1 VVCRP
6 TKVAKLPNRS
16 GLCTAWGLW
25 WRGGLESQVMLA
37 ELRIRDLGVID
48 DAHLEVSAGLNVLT
62 GETGAGKT
70 MVVDALSL
78 LLGGRADPG
87 AVRAGRPAALVEG
100 RLLTDGDGEVA
111 AALATAGLTD
121 EDGEVVVAR
130 QVLAEGR
137 SRAQLQGR
145 MATVAAV
152 ADVIRPL
159 VEVHGQHEFQYLLR
173 PGVQRDLLDR
183 FAGGAALDPRA
194 AFATGWRRLRAVSRE
209 LDELAG
215 MARERA
221 REIDLL
227 GHQLDEI
234 NAARVRVGESAELA
248 AEAERLANAEAL
260 QQAAALAHQ
269 LLDGDED
276 AGAATALGAAA
287 RTVHGPGIHDPALGE
302 LAARGQALAAEVD
315 DLASSLRAYAESV
328 LVDPARLEEVQ
339 ARIALLRDLERKY
352 GDDEAAVL
360 AFADQA
366 AGRLAELEGGT
377 LRSEAL
383 EAEAGELRR
392 SLAGIGAALTAA
404 RQEAAVRLG
413 ESLRVE
419 LADLAMP
426 SAEVRV
432 AVEQDPDDDG
442 LELDGRRLAA
452 TDDGLDRVEIQ
463 LAAHPGAPLRPLV
476 RAASGGELSRV
487 MLALRVVL
495 AGIDRTP
502 TLVFDE
508 VDAGVGG
515 RTAAA
520 VGRRLAQLARH
531 HQVLVVTHLP
541 QIAAHADRH
550 FTVEKRSVDGS
561 TSTDLRLLDDA
572 GRVGE
577 LSRMLAGMEGSGLA
591 QAHAEELLAAATAA
605 KSSDAPVVAGATAT
619 ATAAGDGERP

>member
-1 VVCRP
+1 
-6 TKVAKLPNRS
+6 
-16 GLCTAWGLW
+16 
-25 WRGGLESQVMLA
+25 MLA

-48 DAHLEVSAGLNVLT
+48 DARLEVSAGLNVLT

-70 MVVDALSL
+70 MVVDALAL

-87 AVRAGRPAALVEG
+87 AVRAGRPAALIEG
-100 RLLTDGDGEVA
+100 RLQTGDDAQVA
-111 AALATAGLTD
+111 AALAAAGVDD
-121 EDGEVVVAR
+121 EEGEVVVAR
-130 QVLAEGR
+130 QVLVEGR

-152 ADVIRPL
+152 ADVVRPL
-159 VEVHGQHEFQYLLR
+159 VEVHGQHEFQDLLR

-183 FAGGAALDPRA
+183 YAGEAVLGPRA
-194 AFATGWRRLRAVSRE
+194 AFAAGWRRLRAVTRE
-209 LDELAG
+209 LDELVAR
-215 MARERA
+215 ARERE

-227 GHQLDEI
+227 RHQLDEI
-234 NAARVRVGESAELA
+234 EAAQVRVGEEAELA

-260 QQAAALAHQ
+260 QQSAALAHQ
-269 LLDGDED
+269 LLEDDED

-287 RTVHGPGIHDPALGE
+287 RAVHGPGAHDRALGE
-302 LAARGQALAAEVD
+302 LAERAQSLAAEVG
-315 DLASSLRAYAESV
+315 DLASSLRAYAEGV
-328 LVDPARLEEVQ
+328 LVDPGRLEEVNV
-339 ARIALLRDLERKY
+339 RMALLRDLERKY
-352 GDDEAAVL
+352 GDDEEAVL
-360 AFADQA
+360 AFAGKA
-366 AGRLAELEGGT
+366 AARLAELEGGT

-383 EAEAGELRR
+383 EAEAAELRR
-392 SLAGIGAALTAA
+392 DLAGTGAALTAA
-404 RQEAAVRLG
+404 RQQAADRLG
-413 ESLRVE
+413 EALRAE

-426 SAEVRV
+426 SARVEV

-442 LELDGRRLAA
+442 LEVDGRCLAA
-452 TDDGLDRVEIQ
+452 TEDGLDRVDIR
-463 LAAHPGAPLRPLV
+463 LAAHPGAPLRPLG

-495 AGIDRTP
+495 AGVDRTP

-520 VGRRLAQLARH
+520 VGRRLAQLARR

-550 FTVEKRSVDGS
+550 FSVEKHSAEGT
-561 TSTDLRLLDDA
+561 TSTHVRLLDDA

-591 QAHAEELLAAATAA
+591 QAHAEELLAAATDA
-605 KSSDAPVVAGATAT
+605 K
-619 ATAAGDGERP
+619 DGEPA

>member
-1 VVCRP
+1 V
-6 TKVAKLPNRS
+6 
-16 GLCTAWGLW
+16 
-25 WRGGLESQVMLA
+25 
-37 ELRIRDLGVID
+37 
-48 DAHLEVSAGLNVLT
+48 VSAGLNVLT

-100 RLLTDGDGEVA
+100 RLDTGGDGEVA
-111 AALATAGLTD
+111 KALAAAGVED
-121 EDGEVVVAR
+121 EDGELLVAR

-145 MATVAAV
+145 MATVASV
-152 ADVIRPL
+152 AEVLRPL
-159 VEVHGQHEFQYLLR
+159 VEVHGQHEFQHLLR

-183 FAGGAALDPRA
+183 FAGGALLEQRA
-194 AFATGWRRLRAVSRE
+194 AFAAGWRHLRAVTRE
-209 LDELAG
+209 LDELAT

-221 REIDLL
+221 RESDLL
-227 GHQLDEI
+227 RHQLDEI
-234 NAARVRVGESAELA
+234 GAARVRVGESAELA
-248 AEAERLANAEAL
+248 AEAERLANAESL

-269 LLDGDED
+269 LLERDDD

-287 RTVHGPGIHDPALGE
+287 RAVQGPGGHDPALGE
-302 LAARGQALAAEVD
+302 LSGRAQALAAEVG
-315 DLASSLRAYAESV
+315 DLASSLRAYAEAV

-383 EAEAGELRR
+383 EAEAAQLRHD
-392 SLAGIGAALTAA
+392 LAGLGAALTAA
-404 RQEAAVRLG
+404 RRRAAARLG
-413 ESLRVE
+413 EALRVE

-426 SAEVRV
+426 SAEVLV
-432 AVEQDPDDDG
+432 AVEQDEDAAG
-442 LELDGRRLAA
+442 LEVDGRRLAA
-452 TDDGLDRVEIQ
+452 GDDGLDRVDLR
-463 LAAHPGAPLRPLV
+463 LAAHPGAPLRPLG

-495 AGIDRTP
+495 AGVDRTP

-520 VGRRLAQLARH
+520 VGHRLAQLARR

-550 FTVEKRSVDGS
+550 FTVEKRSADGA
-561 TSTDLRLLDDA
+561 TSTDVRLLDGP
-572 GRVGE
+572 GRVAE

-605 KSSDAPVVAGATAT
+605 KGAKDGVAPGAMT
-619 ATAAGDGERP
+619 TAAKNGQVP

>member
-1 VVCRP
+1 
-6 TKVAKLPNRS
+6 
-16 GLCTAWGLW
+16 
-25 WRGGLESQVMLA
+25 MLA

-48 DAHLEVSAGLNVLT
+48 DARLEVSAGLNVLT

-70 MVVDALSL
+70 MVVDALAL

-100 RLLTDGDGEVA
+100 RLRTGDDGQVA
-111 AALATAGLTD
+111 AALESAGVED

-130 QVLAEGR
+130 QVLVEGR

-152 ADVIRPL
+152 ADVVRPL
-159 VEVHGQHEFQYLLR
+159 VEVHGQHEFQDLLR

-183 FAGGAALDPRA
+183 FAGDAVLGLRATFAA
-194 AFATGWRRLRAVSRE
+194 GWRRLRAVTRE
-209 LDELAG
+209 LDDLATR
-215 MARERA
+215 ARERE

-227 GHQLDEI
+227 RHQLEEI
-234 NAARVRVGESAELA
+234 DAAQVRVGESAELT
-248 AEAERLANAEAL
+248 AEAERLEHAEAL

-269 LLDGDED
+269 FLEGDED

-287 RTVHGPGIHDPALGE
+287 RAIQGPGGHDRALGE
-302 LAARGQALAAEVD
+302 LAERAQALAAEVD
-315 DLASSLRAYAESV
+315 DLASSLRAYAEAV
-328 LVDPARLEEVQ
+328 LVDPGRLEEVNQ
-339 ARIALLRDLERKY
+339 RMARLRDLERKY

-360 AFADQA
+360 AFAAEA
-366 AGRLAELEGGT
+366 ADRLAELEGGT

-383 EAEAGELRR
+383 EAEAATLRR
-392 SLAGIGAALTAA
+392 DLAGTGAALTAA
-404 RQEAAVRLG
+404 RQEAAARLG
-413 ESLRVE
+413 EAIRVE

-426 SAEVRV
+426 TAQVV
-432 AVEQDPDDDG
+432 IAVEQDPDDAG
-442 LELDGRRLAA
+442 LEVDGRCLAA
-452 TDDGLDRVEIQ
+452 TEDGLDRVDFR
-463 LAAHPGAPLRPLV
+463 LAAHPGAPLRPLG

-495 AGIDRTP
+495 AGVDRTP

-520 VGRRLAQLARH
+520 VGRRLAQLARR

-550 FTVEKRSVDGS
+550 FTVEKRSAEDT
-561 TSTDLRLLDDA
+561 TSTDVRLLDDA

-605 KSSDAPVVAGATAT
+605 KNGVDPVAAERITTGAKNG
-619 ATAAGDGERP
+619 GDGP

>member
-1 VVCRP
+1 
-6 TKVAKLPNRS
+6 
-16 GLCTAWGLW
+16 
-25 WRGGLESQVMLA
+25 MLA

-70 MVVDALSL
+70 MVVDALAL

-100 RLLTDGDGEVA
+100 RLHAGDDLQVA
-111 AALATAGLTD
+111 AALATAGVTD

-130 QVLAEGR
+130 QVLVEGR

-145 MATVAAV
+145 MATVAVV
-152 ADVIRPL
+152 ADVVRPL
-159 VEVHGQHEFQYLLR
+159 VEVHGQHEFQGLLR
-173 PGVQRDLLDR
+173 PGTQRDLLDR
-183 FAGGAALDPRA
+183 FAGEPALGPRA
-194 AFATGWRRLRAVSRE
+194 AFAAGWRRLRAVTRE
-209 LDELAG
+209 LDELNTR
-215 MARERA
+215 ARERE

-227 GHQLDEI
+227 RHQLEEI
-234 NAARVRVGESAELA
+234 EAAQLRVGESAELA
-248 AEAERLANAEAL
+248 AEAERLEHADAL
-260 QQAAALAHQ
+260 QQSAALAHQ
-269 LLDGDED
+269 LLEGEEED

-287 RTVHGPGIHDPALGE
+287 RAVHGPGGHDRALGE
-302 LAARGQALAAEVD
+302 LAERAQALAAEVG

-328 LVDPARLEEVQ
+328 LVDPTRLEVINT
-339 ARIALLRDLERKY
+339 RVALLHDLERKY

-360 AFADQA
+360 AFAGQA
-366 AGRLAELEGGT
+366 AARLAELEGGT

-383 EAEAGELRR
+383 EAEEAELRR
-392 SLAGIGAALTAA
+392 ELAGTAATLTAA
-404 RQEAAVRLG
+404 RRDAAARLG
-413 ESLRVE
+413 EALRVE

-426 SAEVRV
+426 SAKVVV
-432 AVEQDPDDDG
+432 AVEQDPDDAG
-442 LELDGRRLAA
+442 LEVGGRRLAA
-452 TDDGLDRVEIQ
+452 GEDGLDRVDLL
-463 LAAHPGAPLRPLV
+463 LAAHPGAPLRPLG

-520 VGRRLAQLARH
+520 VGRRLAQLARR

-550 FTVEKRSVDGS
+550 FTVEKTSAGEI
-561 TSTDLRLLDDA
+561 TSTEVRLLDDA

-605 KSSDAPVVAGATAT
+605 KNGRDPGPATPAEP
-619 ATAAGDGERP
+619 AARGRERS

>member
-1 VVCRP
+1 
-6 TKVAKLPNRS
+6 
-16 GLCTAWGLW
+16 
-25 WRGGLESQVMLA
+25 MLA

-48 DAHLEVSAGLNVLT
+48 DARLEVSAGLNVLT

-70 MVVDALSL
+70 MVVDALAL

-100 RLLTDGDGEVA
+100 RLQTGDDAQVA
-111 AALATAGLTD
+111 AALATAGVDD
-121 EDGEVVVAR
+121 EEGEVVVAR
-130 QVLAEGR
+130 QVLVEGR

-152 ADVIRPL
+152 ADVVRPL
-159 VEVHGQHEFQYLLR
+159 VEVHGQHEFQDLLR

-183 FAGGAALDPRA
+183 YAGEAVLGPRA
-194 AFATGWRRLRAVSRE
+194 AFAAGWRRLRAVTRE
-209 LDELAG
+209 LDELVAR
-215 MARERA
+215 ARERE

-227 GHQLDEI
+227 RHQLDEI
-234 NAARVRVGESAELA
+234 EAAQVRVGEEAELA

-260 QQAAALAHQ
+260 QQSAALAHQ
-269 LLDGDED
+269 LLEDDED

-287 RTVHGPGIHDPALGE
+287 RAVHGPGAHDRALGE
-302 LAARGQALAAEVD
+302 LAERAQSLAAEVG
-315 DLASSLRAYAESV
+315 DLASSLRAYAEGV
-328 LVDPARLEEVQ
+328 LVDPGRLEEVNV
-339 ARIALLRDLERKY
+339 RMALLRDLERKY
-352 GDDEAAVL
+352 GDDEEAVL
-360 AFADQA
+360 AFAGKA
-366 AGRLAELEGGT
+366 AARLAELEGGT

-383 EAEAGELRR
+383 EAEAAELRR
-392 SLAGIGAALTAA
+392 DLAGTGAALTAA
-404 RQEAAVRLG
+404 RQQAADRLG
-413 ESLRVE
+413 EALRAE

-426 SAEVRV
+426 SARVEV

-442 LELDGRRLAA
+442 LEVDGRCLAA
-452 TDDGLDRVEIQ
+452 TEDGLDRVDIR
-463 LAAHPGAPLRPLV
+463 LAAHPGAPLRPLG

-495 AGIDRTP
+495 AGVDRTP

-520 VGRRLAQLARH
+520 VGRRLAQLARR

-550 FTVEKRSVDGS
+550 FSVEKHSAEGT
-561 TSTDLRLLDDA
+561 TSTHVRLLDDA

-591 QAHAEELLAAATAA
+591 QAHAEELLAAATDA
-605 KSSDAPVVAGATAT
+605 K
-619 ATAAGDGERP
+619 DGEPA

>member
-1 VVCRP
+1 
-6 TKVAKLPNRS
+6 
-16 GLCTAWGLW
+16 
-25 WRGGLESQVMLA
+25 MLA

-87 AVRAGRPAALVEG
+87 AVRAGRAAALVEG
-100 RLLTDGDGEVA
+100 RLRTDDDGEAA
-111 AALATAGLTD
+111 AALAAAGVD
-121 EDGEVVVAR
+121 QEEGEVVVAR

-145 MATVAAV
+145 MATVAVV
-152 ADVIRPL
+152 ADVVRPL
-159 VEVHGQHEFQYLLR
+159 VEVHGQHEFQHLLR

-183 FAGGAALDPRA
+183 FAGDAALEPRA
-194 AFATGWRRLRAVSRE
+194 AFAAGWRRLRVVTRE
-209 LDELAG
+209 LDELAA

-227 GHQLDEI
+227 RHQLDEI
-234 NAARVRVGESAELA
+234 RSAGIRVGESAELA

-269 LLDGDED
+269 LLGGDDD

-287 RTVHGPGIHDPALGE
+287 RAVQGPGGHDPALADLAGRGE
-302 LAARGQALAAEVD
+302 ALAAEVG
-315 DLASSLRAYAESV
+315 DLASSLRAYAEAV
-328 LVDPARLEEVQ
+328 LVDPARLDEVQ
-339 ARIALLRDLERKY
+339 TRMAQLRDLERKY

-366 AGRLAELEGGT
+366 ARRLGQLEEGT

-383 EAEAGELRR
+383 EAEATELRR
-392 SLAGIGAALTAA
+392 RLAGLGLALTTARLQAA
-404 RQEAAVRLG
+404 ARLG
-413 ESLRVE
+413 EALRAE

-426 SAEVRV
+426 NAQVRV
-432 AVEQDPDDDG
+432 AVQQQEDERG
-442 LELDGRRLAA
+442 LDLGGRRLAA
-452 TDDGLDRVEIQ
+452 SDDGLDRVEIE
-463 LAAHPGAPLRPLV
+463 LAAHPGAPLRPLG

-495 AGIDRTP
+495 AGVDRTP

-541 QIAAHADRH
+541 QIAAYADRH
-550 FTVEKRSVDGS
+550 FTVEKRSAEDT
-561 TSTDLRLLDDA
+561 TSTDVRLLDDP

-605 KSSDAPVVAGATAT
+605 KAGNDPVAPGRSP
-619 ATAAGDGERP
+619 TAAKAGNDPVAPGRSPTAAKAGDDPVTLGGGRA

>member
-1 VVCRP
+1 
-6 TKVAKLPNRS
+6 
-16 GLCTAWGLW
+16 
-25 WRGGLESQVMLA
+25 MLA

-70 MVVDALSL
+70 MVVDALAL

-100 RLLTDGDGEVA
+100 RLQTGDDAQVA
-111 AALATAGLTD
+111 AALATAGVDD
-121 EDGEVVVAR
+121 EEGEVVVAR
-130 QVLAEGR
+130 QVLVEGR

-152 ADVIRPL
+152 ADVVRPL
-159 VEVHGQHEFQYLLR
+159 VEVHGQHEFQDLLR

-183 FAGGAALDPRA
+183 YAGEAVLGPRA
-194 AFATGWRRLRAVSRE
+194 AFAAGWRRLRAVTRE
-209 LDELAG
+209 LDELVAR
-215 MARERA
+215 ARERE

-227 GHQLDEI
+227 RHQLDEI
-234 NAARVRVGESAELA
+234 AAAQVRVGEEAELA
-248 AEAERLANAEAL
+248 AEAERLVNAEAL
-260 QQAAALAHQ
+260 LQSAALAHQ
-269 LLDGDED
+269 LLEDDED

-287 RTVHGPGIHDPALGE
+287 RAVHGPGAHDRALGE
-302 LAARGQALAAEVD
+302 LAERAQSLAAEVG
-315 DLASSLRAYAESV
+315 DLASSLRAYAEGV
-328 LVDPARLEEVQ
+328 LVDPGRLEEVNV
-339 ARIALLRDLERKY
+339 RMALLRDLERKY
-352 GDDEAAVL
+352 GDDEEAVL
-360 AFADQA
+360 AFAGKA
-366 AGRLAELEGGT
+366 AARLAELEGGT

-383 EAEAGELRR
+383 EAEAAELRR
-392 SLAGIGAALTAA
+392 DLAVTGAALTAA
-404 RQEAAVRLG
+404 RQQAAARLG
-413 ESLRVE
+413 EALRAE

-426 SAEVRV
+426 SARVEV

-442 LELDGRRLAA
+442 LEVDGRCLAA
-452 TDDGLDRVEIQ
+452 TEDGLDRVDIR
-463 LAAHPGAPLRPLV
+463 LAAHPGAPLRPLG

-495 AGIDRTP
+495 AAVDRTP

-520 VGRRLAQLARH
+520 VGRRLAQLARR

-550 FTVEKRSVDGS
+550 FTVEKHSAEGT
-561 TSTDLRLLDDA
+561 TSTHVRLLDDA

-591 QAHAEELLAAATAA
+591 QAHAEELLAAATDA
-605 KSSDAPVVAGATAT
+605 K
-619 ATAAGDGERP
+619 DGEPA

>member
-1 VVCRP
+1 
-6 TKVAKLPNRS
+6 
-16 GLCTAWGLW
+16 
-25 WRGGLESQVMLA
+25 
-37 ELRIRDLGVID
+37 
-48 DAHLEVSAGLNVLT
+48 VLT

-70 MVVDALSL
+70 MVVDALAL

-100 RLLTDGDGEVA
+100 RLHTGGDREVA
-111 AALATAGLTD
+111 AALATVGLDD

-130 QVLAEGR
+130 QVLVEGR

-159 VEVHGQHEFQYLLR
+159 VEVHGQHEFQDLLR

-183 FAGGAALDPRA
+183 FAGEPALQPRA
-194 AFATGWRRLRAVSRE
+194 RFAAGWRRLRAVTRE
-209 LDELAG
+209 LDDLAAR
-215 MARERA
+215 ARERE

-227 GHQLDEI
+227 RHQLDEI
-234 NAARVRVGESAELA
+234 DAAQVRVGESAELA

-269 LLDGDED
+269 LLEGDED

-287 RTVHGPGIHDPALGE
+287 RAVHGPGAHDPALGE
-302 LAARGQALAAEVD
+302 LAGRAQALAAEVA
-315 DLASSLRAYAESV
+315 DLASSLRAYAEAV
-328 LVDPARLEEVQ
+328 LVDPARLEEVNL
-339 ARIALLRDLERKY
+339 RMALLRDLERKY

-360 AFADQA
+360 AFAGRA
-366 AGRLAELEGGT
+366 AARLAELEGGT
-377 LRSEAL
+377 LRSETL
-383 EAEAGELRR
+383 EAEAAELRR
-392 SLAGIGAALTAA
+392 DLAATGAALTAA
-404 RQEAAVRLG
+404 RRAAAARLG
-413 ESLRVE
+413 EALRVE

-426 SAEVRV
+426 SARVVV
-432 AVEQDPDDDG
+432 AVEQDPDEAG
-442 LELDGRRLAA
+442 LEVDGRRLAA
-452 TDDGLDRVEIQ
+452 TEDGLDRVDLR
-463 LAAHPGAPLRPLV
+463 LAAHPGAPLRPLG

-495 AGIDRTP
+495 AGVDRTP

-520 VGRRLAQLARH
+520 VGRRLAQLAQR

-550 FTVEKRSVDGS
+550 FTVEKTSADGT
-561 TSTDLRLLDDA
+561 TSTDVRLLDGA

-591 QAHAEELLAAATAA
+591 QAHAEELLAAATSVKNGDDPVAPGQRTTAA
-605 KSSDAPVVAGATAT
+605 KNGDDPVAPGQRT
-619 ATAAGDGERP
+619 TAATNGEPA

>member
-1 VVCRP
+1 
-6 TKVAKLPNRS
+6 
-16 GLCTAWGLW
+16 
-25 WRGGLESQVMLA
+25 MLA

-70 MVVDALSL
+70 MVVDALAL

-87 AVRAGRPAALVEG
+87 AVRSGRPAALVEG
-100 RLLTDGDGEVA
+100 RLHTGDDAQVA
-111 AALATAGLTD
+111 AALATAGVTD

-145 MATVAAV
+145 MATVAVV
-152 ADVIRPL
+152 AEIVRPL
-159 VEVHGQHEFQYLLR
+159 VEVHGQHEFQDLLR

-183 FAGGAALDPRA
+183 FAGEAALDLRA
-194 AFATGWRRLRAVSRE
+194 AFGSGWRRLRAVTRE
-209 LDELAG
+209 LDDLVAR
-215 MARERA
+215 ARERE

-227 GHQLDEI
+227 RHQLEEI
-234 NAARVRVGESAELA
+234 DAAQVRVGESAELA
-248 AEAERLANAEAL
+248 AEAERLANAESL

-269 LLDGDED
+269 LLEDDDD

-287 RTVHGPGIHDPALGE
+287 RAVHGPGGHDRALGE
-302 LAARGQALAAEVD
+302 LGERAQALAAEVG
-315 DLASSLRAYAESV
+315 DLASSLRAYAEAV
-328 LVDPARLEEVQ
+328 LVDPARLEEINQ
-339 ARIALLRDLERKY
+339 RMALVRDLERKY
-352 GDDEAAVL
+352 GDDEAAIL
-360 AFADQA
+360 AFAGQA
-366 AGRLAELEGGT
+366 AERLAELEGGT
-377 LRSEAL
+377 LRSESL
-383 EAEAGELRR
+383 EAEAAELRH
-392 SLAGIGAALTAA
+392 SLAGTGAELTAA
-404 RQEAAVRLG
+404 RRAAAARLG
-413 ESLRVE
+413 EAVRVE

-426 SAEVRV
+426 AAQVEV
-432 AVEQDPDDDG
+432 AVEQDPSEDG
-442 LELDGRRLAA
+442 LEVGGRRLAA
-452 TDDGLDRVEIQ
+452 TEDGLDRVEFR
-463 LAAHPGAPLRPLV
+463 LAAHPGAPVRPLG

-495 AGIDRTP
+495 AAVDRTP

-520 VGRRLAQLARH
+520 VGRRLAELARR

-550 FTVEKRSVDGS
+550 FTVEKRSDEGS
-561 TSTDLRLLDDA
+561 TSTDVRLLDNA

-577 LSRMLAGMEGSGLA
+577 LSRMLSGMEGSGHA
-591 QAHAEELLAAATAA
+591 QAHAEELLAAASEAKNGRSPGLGATEPAAPAGPAERAEAAQTAA
-605 KSSDAPVVAGATAT
+605 P
-619 ATAAGDGERP
+619 AGDLP

>member
-1 VVCRP
+1 
-6 TKVAKLPNRS
+6 
-16 GLCTAWGLW
+16 
-25 WRGGLESQVMLA
+25 MLA

-48 DAHLEVSAGLNVLT
+48 DARLEVSAGLNVLT

-100 RLLTDGDGEVA
+100 RLRTDAGGEAA
-111 AALATAGLTD
+111 AALAAAGVED
-121 EDGEVVVAR
+121 EDGEVLVAR

-152 ADVIRPL
+152 ADVVRPL
-159 VEVHGQHEFQYLLR
+159 VEVHGQHEFQHLLR
-173 PGVQRDLLDR
+173 PGVQRELLDR
-183 FAGGAALDPRA
+183 FAGPAVLEPRA
-194 AFATGWRRLRAVSRE
+194 GFAAGWRRLRAVTAE
-209 LDELAG
+209 LDQLAG
-215 MARERA
+215 MARQRA
-221 REIDLL
+221 RELDLL
-227 GHQLDEI
+227 RHQLDEI
-234 NAARVRVGESAELA
+234 RSAGVRVGESAELA

-269 LLDGDED
+269 LLGGDDD

-287 RTVHGPGIHDPALGE
+287 RAVHGPGGHDPALAE
-302 LAARGQALAAEVD
+302 LAERADALAAEVD
-315 DLASSLRAYAESV
+315 DLASGLRAYAEAV
-328 LVDPARLEEVQ
+328 QVDPARLDQVQ
-339 ARIALLRDLERKY
+339 ARIAKLRDLERKY

-366 AGRLAELEGGT
+366 AARLAELEGGT

-383 EAEAGELRR
+383 EAEAAELRR
-392 SLAGIGAALTAA
+392 RLAGLGATLTAA
-404 RQEAAVRLG
+404 RMEAAAKLG
-413 ESLRVE
+413 ESLRAE

-426 SAEVRV
+426 SARVRV
-432 AVEQDPDDDG
+432 AVTQDEDAHG
-442 LELDGRRLAA
+442 LEVGGRRLAA
-452 TDDGLDRVEIQ
+452 GDHGLDRVEVE
-463 LAAHPGAPLRPLV
+463 LAAHPGAPLRPLG

-495 AGIDRTP
+495 AGVDRTP

-541 QIAAHADRH
+541 QIAAYADRH
-550 FTVEKRSVDGS
+550 FTVDKRSADGL
-561 TSTDLRLLDDA
+561 TATDLRLLDDA

-605 KSSDAPVVAGATAT
+605 KG
-619 ATAAGDGERP
+619 GGRP

>member
-1 VVCRP
+1 
-6 TKVAKLPNRS
+6 
-16 GLCTAWGLW
+16 
-25 WRGGLESQVMLA
+25 MLA

-48 DAHLEVSAGLNVLT
+48 DARLEVSAGLNVLT

-70 MVVDALSL
+70 MVVDALAL

-100 RLLTDGDGEVA
+100 RLRTGDDRQVA
-111 AALATAGLTD
+111 AALASAGVDD

-130 QVLAEGR
+130 QVLVEGR

-145 MATVAAV
+145 MATVAGI
-152 ADVIRPL
+152 ADVVRPL
-159 VEVHGQHEFQYLLR
+159 VEVHGQHEFQDLLR

-183 FAGGAALDPRA
+183 YAGEAVLGPRSTFAA
-194 AFATGWRRLRAVSRE
+194 GWRRLRAVTRE
-209 LDELAG
+209 LDDLTART
-215 MARERA
+215 RERE

-227 GHQLDEI
+227 RHQLDEI
-234 NAARVRVGESAELA
+234 DAAQVRVGESAALT

-260 QQAAALAHQ
+260 QQAAVLAHQ
-269 LLDGDED
+269 LLEGDED

-287 RTVHGPGIHDPALGE
+287 RAVHGPGGHDRALAE
-302 LAARGQALAAEVD
+302 LAERAQSLAAEVG
-315 DLASSLRAYAESV
+315 DLASSLRAYAEAV
-328 LVDPARLEEVQ
+328 LVDPGRLEEVNL
-339 ARIALLRDLERKY
+339 RMALLRDLERKY
-352 GDDEAAVL
+352 GDDEEAVL
-360 AFADQA
+360 AFAGKA
-366 AGRLAELEGGT
+366 AARLAELEGGT

-383 EAEAGELRR
+383 EAEAAQLRR
-392 SLAGIGAALTAA
+392 ELAGTGAALTAA
-404 RQEAAVRLG
+404 RGQAADRLG
-413 ESLRVE
+413 EALRVE

-426 SAEVRV
+426 SARVEV
-432 AVEQDPDDDG
+432 AVEQDPDGDG
-442 LELDGRRLAA
+442 LEVGGRCLAA
-452 TDDGLDRVEIQ
+452 TEDGLDRVDIR
-463 LAAHPGAPLRPLV
+463 LAAHPGAPLRPLG

-495 AGIDRTP
+495 AGVDRTP

-520 VGRRLAQLARH
+520 VGRRLAQLARR

-550 FTVEKRSVDGS
+550 FSVEKRSADGA
-561 TSTDLRLLDDA
+561 TSTDVRLLDDA

-605 KSSDAPVVAGATAT
+605 KN
-619 ATAAGDGERP
+619 GEPA

>member
-1 VVCRP
+1 
-6 TKVAKLPNRS
+6 
-16 GLCTAWGLW
+16 
-25 WRGGLESQVMLA
+25 MLA

-48 DAHLEVSAGLNVLT
+48 DARLEVSAGLNVLT

-70 MVVDALSL
+70 MVVDALAL

-100 RLLTDGDGEVA
+100 RLRTGDDHQVA
-111 AALATAGLTD
+111 AALATAGVED

-130 QVLAEGR
+130 QVLVEGR

-152 ADVIRPL
+152 ADVVRPL
-159 VEVHGQHEFQYLLR
+159 VEVHGQHEFQDLLR
-173 PGVQRDLLDR
+173 PAVQRDLLDR
-183 FAGGAALDPRA
+183 FAGDAALRPRA
-194 AFATGWRRLRAVSRE
+194 DFATGWRRLRAVTRE
-209 LDELAG
+209 LDDLATR
-215 MARERA
+215 ARERE

-227 GHQLDEI
+227 RHQLEEI
-234 NAARVRVGESAELA
+234 DAAQVRVGETAELA
-248 AEAERLANAEAL
+248 AEAERLENAEAL

-269 LLDGDED
+269 LLEGDED

-287 RTVHGPGIHDPALGE
+287 RAVQGPGAHDRALGE
-302 LAARGQALAAEVD
+302 LAERAQALAAEVG
-315 DLASSLRAYAESV
+315 DLASGLRSYAEAV
-328 LVDPARLEEVQ
+328 LVDPARLEEVNQ
-339 ARIALLRDLERKY
+339 RMALLRDLERKY

-360 AFADQA
+360 AFASEA
-366 AGRLAELEGGT
+366 AERLAELEGGT

-383 EAEAGELRR
+383 EAEAAELRR
-392 SLAGIGAALTAA
+392 DLAATGAALTAA
-404 RQEAAVRLG
+404 RQEAAARLG
-413 ESLRVE
+413 EAIRVE

-426 SAEVRV
+426 SAQVVV
-432 AVEQDPDDDG
+432 AVEQDPDDNG
-442 LELDGRRLAA
+442 LEVGGRCLAA
-452 TDDGLDRVEIQ
+452 TEDGLDRVDFR
-463 LAAHPGAPLRPLV
+463 LAAHPGAPLRPLG

-495 AGIDRTP
+495 AGVDRTP

-520 VGRRLAQLARH
+520 VGRRLAQLARR

-550 FTVEKRSVDGS
+550 FTVEKRSAEGA
-561 TSTDLRLLDDA
+561 TSTDVRLLDDA

-605 KSSDAPVVAGATAT
+605 KNG
-619 ATAAGDGERP
+619 GEGP

>member
-1 VVCRP
+1 
-6 TKVAKLPNRS
+6 
-16 GLCTAWGLW
+16 
-25 WRGGLESQVMLA
+25 MLA

-48 DAHLEVSAGLNVLT
+48 DARLEVSAGLNVLT

-70 MVVDALSL
+70 MVVDALAL

-100 RLLTDGDGEVA
+100 RLQTGDDAQVA
-111 AALATAGLTD
+111 AALATAGVDD
-121 EDGEVVVAR
+121 EEGEVVVAR
-130 QVLAEGR
+130 QVLVEGR

-152 ADVIRPL
+152 ADVVRPL
-159 VEVHGQHEFQYLLR
+159 VEVHGQHEFQDLLR

-183 FAGGAALDPRA
+183 YAGEAVLGPRA
-194 AFATGWRRLRAVSRE
+194 AFAAGWRRLRAVTRE
-209 LDELAG
+209 LDELVAR
-215 MARERA
+215 ARERE

-227 GHQLDEI
+227 RHQLEEI
-234 NAARVRVGESAELA
+234 EAAQVRVGEEAELA

-260 QQAAALAHQ
+260 QQSAALAHQ
-269 LLDGDED
+269 LLEDDED

-287 RTVHGPGIHDPALGE
+287 RAVHGPGAHDRALGE
-302 LAARGQALAAEVD
+302 LAERAQSLAAEVG
-315 DLASSLRAYAESV
+315 DLASSLRAYAEGV
-328 LVDPARLEEVQ
+328 LVDPGRLEEVNV
-339 ARIALLRDLERKY
+339 RMALLRDLERKY
-352 GDDEAAVL
+352 GDDEEAVL
-360 AFADQA
+360 AFAGKA
-366 AGRLAELEGGT
+366 AARLAELEGGT

-383 EAEAGELRR
+383 EGEAAELR
-392 SLAGIGAALTAA
+392 SDLAGTGAALTAA
-404 RQEAAVRLG
+404 RQQAADRLG
-413 ESLRVE
+413 EALRAE

-426 SAEVRV
+426 SARVEV

-442 LELDGRRLAA
+442 LEVDGRCLAA
-452 TDDGLDRVEIQ
+452 TEDGLDRVDVR
-463 LAAHPGAPLRPLV
+463 LAAHPGAPLRPLG

-495 AGIDRTP
+495 AGVDRTP

-520 VGRRLAQLARH
+520 VGRRLAQLARR

-550 FTVEKRSVDGS
+550 FTVEKHSAEGT
-561 TSTDLRLLDDA
+561 TSTDVRLLDDA

-591 QAHAEELLAAATAA
+591 QAHAEELLAAATDA
-605 KSSDAPVVAGATAT
+605 K
-619 ATAAGDGERP
+619 DGEPA

>member
-1 VVCRP
+1 
-6 TKVAKLPNRS
+6 
-16 GLCTAWGLW
+16 
-25 WRGGLESQVMLA
+25 MLA

-48 DAHLEVSAGLNVLT
+48 DARLEVSAGLNVLT

-70 MVVDALSL
+70 MVVDALAL

-100 RLLTDGDGEVA
+100 RLQTGDDAQVA
-111 AALATAGLTD
+111 AALATAGVDD
-121 EDGEVVVAR
+121 EEGEVVVAR
-130 QVLAEGR
+130 QVLVEGR

-152 ADVIRPL
+152 ADVVRPL
-159 VEVHGQHEFQYLLR
+159 VEVHGQHEFQDLLR

-183 FAGGAALDPRA
+183 YAGEAVLGPRA
-194 AFATGWRRLRAVSRE
+194 AFAAGWRRLRAVTRE
-209 LDELAG
+209 LDELVAR
-215 MARERA
+215 ARERE

-227 GHQLDEI
+227 RHQLEEI
-234 NAARVRVGESAELA
+234 EAAQVRVGEEAELA

-260 QQAAALAHQ
+260 QQSAALAHQ
-269 LLDGDED
+269 LLEDDED

-287 RTVHGPGIHDPALGE
+287 RAVHGPGAHDRALGE
-302 LAARGQALAAEVD
+302 LAERAQSLAAEVG
-315 DLASSLRAYAESV
+315 DLASSLRAYAEGV
-328 LVDPARLEEVQ
+328 LVDPGRLEEVNV
-339 ARIALLRDLERKY
+339 RMALLRDLERKY
-352 GDDEAAVL
+352 GDDEEAVL
-360 AFADQA
+360 AFAGKA
-366 AGRLAELEGGT
+366 AARLAELEGGT

-383 EAEAGELRR
+383 EGEAAELR
-392 SLAGIGAALTAA
+392 SDLAGTGAALTAA
-404 RQEAAVRLG
+404 RQQAADRLG
-413 ESLRVE
+413 EALRAE

-426 SAEVRV
+426 SARVEV

-442 LELDGRRLAA
+442 LEVDGRCLAA
-452 TDDGLDRVEIQ
+452 TEDGLDRVDVR
-463 LAAHPGAPLRPLV
+463 LAAHPGAPLRPLG

-495 AGIDRTP
+495 AGVDRTP

-520 VGRRLAQLARH
+520 VGRRLAQLARR

-550 FTVEKRSVDGS
+550 FTVEKRSADGA
-561 TSTDLRLLDDA
+561 TSTDVRLLDDA

-605 KSSDAPVVAGATAT
+605 KNEDDPVAPGRTT
-619 ATAAGDGERP
+619 TAAKNGADPLAPGRMTTAAKNGGEGP

>member
-1 VVCRP
+1 
-6 TKVAKLPNRS
+6 
-16 GLCTAWGLW
+16 
-25 WRGGLESQVMLA
+25 MLA

-70 MVVDALSL
+70 MVVDALAL

-100 RLLTDGDGEVA
+100 RLQTGDDAQVA
-111 AALATAGLTD
+111 AALATAGVDD
-121 EDGEVVVAR
+121 EEGEVVVAR
-130 QVLAEGR
+130 QVLVEGR

-152 ADVIRPL
+152 ADVVRPL
-159 VEVHGQHEFQYLLR
+159 VEVHGQHEFQDLLR

-183 FAGGAALDPRA
+183 YAGEAVLGPRA
-194 AFATGWRRLRAVSRE
+194 AFAAGWRRLRAVTRE
-209 LDELAG
+209 LDELVAR
-215 MARERA
+215 ARERE

-227 GHQLDEI
+227 RHQLDEI
-234 NAARVRVGESAELA
+234 DAAQVRVGESAELA

-260 QQAAALAHQ
+260 QQSAALAHQ
-269 LLDGDED
+269 LLEDDED

-287 RTVHGPGIHDPALGE
+287 RAVHGPGAHDRALGE
-302 LAARGQALAAEVD
+302 LAERAQSLAAEVG
-315 DLASSLRAYAESV
+315 DLASSLRAYAEGV
-328 LVDPARLEEVQ
+328 LVDPGRLEEVNV
-339 ARIALLRDLERKY
+339 RMALLRDLERKY
-352 GDDEAAVL
+352 GDDEEAVL
-360 AFADQA
+360 AFAGKA
-366 AGRLAELEGGT
+366 AARLAELEGGT

-383 EAEAGELRR
+383 EAEAAQLRR
-392 SLAGIGAALTAA
+392 ELARTGAALTAA
-404 RQEAAVRLG
+404 RQAAAARLG
-413 ESLRVE
+413 EALRVE
-419 LADLAMP
+419 LSDLAMP
-426 SAEVRV
+426 SAQVEV
-432 AVEQDPDDDG
+432 AVEQDPDEGG
-442 LELDGRRLAA
+442 LEVDGRCLAA
-452 TDDGLDRVEIQ
+452 TEDGLDRVDIR
-463 LAAHPGAPLRPLV
+463 LAAHPGAPLRPLG

-495 AGIDRTP
+495 AGVDRTP

-520 VGRRLAQLARH
+520 VGRRLAQLARR

-550 FTVEKRSVDGS
+550 FTVEKHSAEGT
-561 TSTDLRLLDDA
+561 TSTDVRLLDDA

-591 QAHAEELLAAATAA
+591 QAHAEELLAAATDA
-605 KSSDAPVVAGATAT
+605 K
-619 ATAAGDGERP
+619 DGEPA

>member
-1 VVCRP
+1 
-6 TKVAKLPNRS
+6 
-16 GLCTAWGLW
+16 
-25 WRGGLESQVMLA
+25 MLA

-48 DAHLEVSAGLNVLT
+48 DARLEVSAGLNVLT

-70 MVVDALSL
+70 MVVDALAL

-100 RLLTDGDGEVA
+100 RLQTGDDAQVA
-111 AALATAGLTD
+111 AALATAGVDD
-121 EDGEVVVAR
+121 EEGEVVVAR
-130 QVLAEGR
+130 QVLVEGR

-152 ADVIRPL
+152 ADVVRPL
-159 VEVHGQHEFQYLLR
+159 VEVHGQHEFQDLLR

-183 FAGGAALDPRA
+183 YAGEAVLGPRA
-194 AFATGWRRLRAVSRE
+194 AFAAGWRRLRAVTRE
-209 LDELAG
+209 LDELVAR
-215 MARERA
+215 ARERE

-227 GHQLDEI
+227 RHQLDEI
-234 NAARVRVGESAELA
+234 EAAQVRVGEEAELA

-260 QQAAALAHQ
+260 QQSAALAHQ
-269 LLDGDED
+269 LLEDDED

-287 RTVHGPGIHDPALGE
+287 RAVHGPGAHDRALGE
-302 LAARGQALAAEVD
+302 LAERAQSLAAEVG
-315 DLASSLRAYAESV
+315 DLASSLRAYAEGV
-328 LVDPARLEEVQ
+328 LVDPGRLEEVNV
-339 ARIALLRDLERKY
+339 RMALLRDLERKY
-352 GDDEAAVL
+352 GDDEEAVL
-360 AFADQA
+360 AFAGKA
-366 AGRLAELEGGT
+366 AARLAELEGGT

-383 EAEAGELRR
+383 EAEAAELRR
-392 SLAGIGAALTAA
+392 DLAVTGAALTAA
-404 RQEAAVRLG
+404 RQQAAARLG
-413 ESLRVE
+413 EALRAE

-426 SAEVRV
+426 SARVEV

-442 LELDGRRLAA
+442 LEVDGRCLAA
-452 TDDGLDRVEIQ
+452 TEDGLDRVDIR
-463 LAAHPGAPLRPLV
+463 LAAHPGAPLRPLG

-495 AGIDRTP
+495 AAVDRTP

-520 VGRRLAQLARH
+520 VGRRLAQLARR

-550 FTVEKRSVDGS
+550 FTVEKHSAEGT
-561 TSTDLRLLDDA
+561 TSTHVRLLDDA

-591 QAHAEELLAAATAA
+591 QAHAEELLAAATDA
-605 KSSDAPVVAGATAT
+605 K
-619 ATAAGDGERP
+619 DGEPA

>member
-1 VVCRP
+1 
-6 TKVAKLPNRS
+6 
-16 GLCTAWGLW
+16 
-25 WRGGLESQVMLA
+25 MLA

-70 MVVDALSL
+70 MVVDALAL

-87 AVRAGRPAALVEG
+87 AVRSGRPAALVEG
-100 RLLTDGDGEVA
+100 RLHTGDDAQVA
-111 AALATAGLTD
+111 AALATAGVTD

-145 MATVAAV
+145 MATVAVV
-152 ADVIRPL
+152 AEIVRPL
-159 VEVHGQHEFQYLLR
+159 VEVHGQHEFQDLLR

-183 FAGGAALDPRA
+183 YAGEAALDLRA
-194 AFATGWRRLRAVSRE
+194 AFGSGWRRLRAVTRE
-209 LDELAG
+209 LDDLVAR
-215 MARERA
+215 ARERE

-227 GHQLDEI
+227 RHQLEEI
-234 NAARVRVGESAELA
+234 DAAQVRVGESAELA
-248 AEAERLANAEAL
+248 AEAERLANAESL

-269 LLDGDED
+269 LLEDDDD

-287 RTVHGPGIHDPALGE
+287 RAVHGPGGHDRALGE
-302 LAARGQALAAEVD
+302 LGERAQALAAEVG
-315 DLASSLRAYAESV
+315 DLASSLRAYAEAV
-328 LVDPARLEEVQ
+328 LVDPARLEEINQ
-339 ARIALLRDLERKY
+339 RMALVRDLERKY
-352 GDDEAAVL
+352 GDDEAAIL
-360 AFADQA
+360 AFAGQA
-366 AGRLAELEGGT
+366 AERLAELEGGT
-377 LRSEAL
+377 LRSESL
-383 EAEAGELRR
+383 EAEAAELRH
-392 SLAGIGAALTAA
+392 SLAGTGAELTAA
-404 RQEAAVRLG
+404 RRAAAARLG
-413 ESLRVE
+413 EAVRVE

-426 SAEVRV
+426 AAQVEV
-432 AVEQDPDDDG
+432 AVEQDPSEDG
-442 LELDGRRLAA
+442 LEVGGRRLAA
-452 TDDGLDRVEIQ
+452 TEDGLDRVEFR
-463 LAAHPGAPLRPLV
+463 LAAHPGAPVRPLG

-495 AGIDRTP
+495 AGVDRTP

-520 VGRRLAQLARH
+520 VGRRLAELARR

-550 FTVEKRSVDGS
+550 FTVEKRSDEGS
-561 TSTDLRLLDDA
+561 TSTDVRLLDNA

-577 LSRMLAGMEGSGLA
+577 LSRMLSGMEGSGHA
-591 QAHAEELLAAATAA
+591 QAHAEELLAAASEAKNGRSPGLGATEPAAPAGPAERAEAAQTAA
-605 KSSDAPVVAGATAT
+605 P
-619 ATAAGDGERP
+619 AGDLP